1 MLYSVCPFVHFIK
14 SIDKKLLIVYNI
26 FKSRKGDIM
35 EDYSKTV
42 NRVREL
48 LKLNTEWQ
56 SRFDGYINLLNSESL
71 DKMKKA
77 RSS

>member
-1 MLYSVCPFVHFIK
+1 
-14 SIDKKLLIVYNI
+14 
-26 FKSRKGDIM
+26 M

-77 RSS
+77 RSSFYAVSSLIVSSLPVPAFTVSLPL